1 MEYLSF
7 GRTLAKEDNFLGLK
21 CNDITKNYLY
31 TSEITVSVGILV
43 GPQPFFSL
51 SFTTFTAEVKRSFFA
66 ILPQPGYRTD

>member
-7 GRTLAKEDNFLGLK
+7 GRILAKRDNFLGLK

-43 GPQPFFSL
+43 GPQHFFL
-51 SFTTFTAEVKRSFFA
+51 KV
-66 ILPQPGYRTD
+66 